1 MLKQVY
7 SQKLSQKHLPKIIL
21 SQNIL
26 AIPSIALDN
35 IIKKEL
41 ELNPMLEEGS
51 EFEQEE
57 NEEALNNADGTA
69 EEAAKDS
76 ATDDEIINSTE
87 DTIAETKSE
96 DEFYWDEYFENDTPE
111 NSSYN
116 GNGVNEFDSSFI
128 SNGDSSLKENL
139 ILQLHLAPLNE
150 KQIFIGEEIIWSLNS
165 EGYLMDTLEDV
176 LADIEIKKS
185 GTKFENE
192 TFDLTEVNEILEYI
206 QNNFDPKG
214 IAAKNLQDCL
224 CLQVKRSELK
234 DNTIELCCSVIKNH
248 FDDLKQRRYE
258 KISSELNVELSEVKE
273 VIEIIQKLDPKPG
286 FTEGATNDN
295 YIIPDIILK
304 KVDNKY
310 EIFLNDRYTPSLR
323 ISKVYKNLYT
333 EKRKTL
339 DKDTKDYIINNF
351 NRAKWFIDA
360 ISSRK
365 ETLIKIM
372 EAILQRQKNYFDDNE
387 TGLRPLYE
395 KDVAKDIGMDT
406 STVSR
411 AVRGKY
417 VQTDFGIFELR
428 SFFTTPLSS
437 NDGDDVS
444 NVEAKR
450 ILKEFI
456 DNEDKQKPLSDE
468 ELALAMNKAGL
479 KIARRTVAKYREAIN
494 IPIAKLRREI

>member
-234 DNTIELCCSVIKNH
+234 DNIIELCCSVIKNH